1 MTYME
6 ITYLGLLTNVPRPTK
21 LMNHRLCK
29 PLTLNRQISK
39 SRFYI
44 KKMGSTELL
53 ATTMNL

>member
-6 ITYLGLLTNVPRPTK
+6 ITYLGLLTNVPKPTK
-21 LMNHRLCK
+21 PTSFVSL
-29 PLTLNRQISK
+29 LTLNCQISK

-44 KKMGSTELL
+44 EKMGSTELL